1 MNGALGLVLSK
12 FNSFDQVVFIFTFL
26 NDRFLAVYH
35 ESILLLN
42 GVIKRVALAIGQ
54 APYFLLLSFPWL
66 FSERKF
72 DLVIHLL
79 LHWVLYNLVSSSHT
93 QILLV
98 SVNSKFRS
106 ILLQAHQL
114 KCLMNWQFIIIEY
127 VPQNHHRFY
136 YSFGLSSSE
145 STAQV
150 INSLFRV
157 CEIIKLA

>member
-1 MNGALGLVLSK
+1 LNGALGLVLFK

-35 ESILLLN
+35 ESVLLLN

-79 LHWVLYNLVSSSHT
+79 LH
-93 QILLV
+93 
-98 SVNSKFRS
+98 
-106 ILLQAHQL
+106 
-114 KCLMNWQFIIIEY
+114 
-127 VPQNHHRFY
+127 
-136 YSFGLSSSE
+136 
-145 STAQV
+145 
-150 INSLFRV
+150 
-157 CEIIKLA
+157 